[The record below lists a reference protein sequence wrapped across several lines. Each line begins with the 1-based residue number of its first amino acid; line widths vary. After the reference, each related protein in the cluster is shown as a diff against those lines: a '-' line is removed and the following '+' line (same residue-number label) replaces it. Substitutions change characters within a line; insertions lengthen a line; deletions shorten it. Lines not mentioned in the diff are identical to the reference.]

1 MLLLASWL
9 LRLSTLYLSL
19 RIPPP
24 LPNLIYL
31 TFQNT
36 NRTGHFSPPLH
47 LLLHQDQSA
56 VISPCLDLPTSF
68 HPSPRSLSMQ
78 SSLQNPG
85 GSVSIRNHQWR
96 LRSLGNSLAD
106 SRPPLTRG
114 KQTFTS
120 EKNSVEIISRDES
133 QQEADSTHLLLW
145 YSEKAGLSPWFQV
158 PSKTYASVHSGGN

>member
-31 TFQNT
+31 TLQNT

-120 EKNSVEIISRDES
+120 EKNSVEIISRGES
-133 QQEADSTHLLLW
+133 QQEADSTHLLL
-145 YSEKAGLSPWFQV
+145 
-158 PSKTYASVHSGGN
+158 